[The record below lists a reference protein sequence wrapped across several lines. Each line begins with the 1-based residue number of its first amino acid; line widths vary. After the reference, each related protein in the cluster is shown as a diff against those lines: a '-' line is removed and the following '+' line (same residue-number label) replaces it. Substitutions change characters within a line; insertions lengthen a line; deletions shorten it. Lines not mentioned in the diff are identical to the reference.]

1 MSSKTKIVVL
11 HMKEL
16 IYTGI
21 FVLLGILFIVLLIIM
36 FLPDKD
42 KTKSSVETLSDT
54 GITSEYVPGV
64 YTTTLTLNN
73 NTVDMEVVVDG
84 GSVTSVRLVNMDE
97 SMASMYPLM
106 QPSCASITEQLQSGQ
121 SLDSIT
127 YEQET
132 KYTTLVLMQAIHACL
147 EKATPSASSGETV
160 SGN

>member
-42 KTKSSVETLSDT
+42 KTQGSVETLSES
-54 GITSEYVPGV
+54 GITSGYVPGV
-64 YTTTLTLNN
+64 YTTSLTLNN
-73 NTVDMEVVVDG
+73 FSVDVEVVVDE
-84 GSVTSVRLVNMDE
+84 SNITSVRLVNLDE
-97 SMASMYPLM
+97 AVTTMYPLI
-106 QPSCASITEQLQSGQ
+106 QPSFDAIAEQLQAGQ
-121 SLDSIT
+121 SLDNIT

-132 KYTTLVLMQAIHACL
+132 KYTTLVLLDAVRSCL
-147 EKATPSASSGETV
+147 EKAIPSAETV